1 MDVNGNNKSLLR
13 QKYLTKMLLGEAVML
28 FHRKIRRSKKYR
40 VLTDTDPLVSHNL
53 QGLERPDLPKKV
65 NSFLCVKLAT

>member
-1 MDVNGNNKSLLR
+1 
-13 QKYLTKMLLGEAVML
+13 MLLGEAVML